1 MFLNIFKPHFWRTTE
16 SHSIS
21 AQKKPGSAQ
30 QVLQRLVPRKFETLE
45 VWLLL
50 FCGAYGLLVTTAVV
64 GGARDA
70 MLACVALLCMAV
82 WRRFNPAR
90 NQTQWLA
97 GAMLVLLIVTCI
109 YLDPRT
115 GGSTGPF
122 LFMLILLAVAYP
134 LLMDLSG
141 YIFFTCTLVLLYFAT
156 GWHRMGNVGQELFF
170 ARGLMIFGISM
181 LSMRFGLILRQT
193 EHGVDQLRRDLASMA
208 YNEHGLDRYGSR
220 LLQQCA
226 AEMQPCSLILL
237 PLPMDWHDPIDVSG
251 HGSDFSAT
259 RSAQLQQRA
268 LRDMALR
275 DMALHLTLSLPA
287 EAIVSRNQRG
297 DWVVLVPWMNQQAA
311 LNRLEVAF
319 GRPAQL
325 PFGPKQ
331 DEMFVEI
338 TPCAVLSRGS
348 ADTVEAMHARAQ
360 DIWLRGVRTGAVA
373 AQGA

>member
-1 MFLNIFKPHFWRTTE
+1 MVLDIFKSHFWRTTE
-16 SHSIS
+16 SHSVS
-21 AQKKPGSAQ
+21 AQKRSGSAH
-30 QVLQRLVPRKFETLE
+30 QVLRHLVPRKFETLE

-50 FCGAYGLLVTTAVV
+50 FCGAYGLLVTTVVV

-70 MLACVALLCMAV
+70 SLACVALLCMAV

-90 NQTQWLA
+90 NQTQWLV

-115 GGSTGPF
+115 GGSAGPLLF
-122 LFMLILLAVAYP
+122 LLILLAVGYP
-134 LLMDLSG
+134 LLMELPG
-141 YIFFTCTLVLLYFAT
+141 FTVFTAGLLLLYFAT
-156 GWHRMGNVGQELFF
+156 GWHRKGNVGQELFY
-170 ARGLMIFGISM
+170 ARGVLIVGISV
-181 LSMRFGLILRQT
+181 LSMRFGSVLRHA
-193 EHGVDQLRRDLASMA
+193 EHGIDKLRRDLASMA
-208 YNEHGLDRYGSR
+208 YNEHGLARYGSR

-226 AEMQPCSLILL
+226 AEVQPCTLVLL
-237 PLPMDWHDPIDVSG
+237 PLPMDWHDPINVSG

-268 LRDMALR
+268 LQ

-287 EAIVSRNQRG
+287 EAVVSRNQKG
-297 DWVVLVPWMNQQAA
+297 DWVVLVPWMDQQAA

-360 DIWLRGVRTGAVA
+360 DIWLRGVRTGAIA
-373 AQGA
+373 AQGAY